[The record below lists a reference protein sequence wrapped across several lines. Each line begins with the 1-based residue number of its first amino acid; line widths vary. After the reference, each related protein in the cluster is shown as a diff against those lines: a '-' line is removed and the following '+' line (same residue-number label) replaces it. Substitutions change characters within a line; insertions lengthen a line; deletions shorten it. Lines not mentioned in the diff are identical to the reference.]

1 MNIGQAAD
9 LSSLP
14 PKTIRYYEDIGLIS
28 PARRGNGYR
37 DYSMREV
44 HELGFVAR
52 ARGLG
57 FSIEECRHLLD
68 LYRDEERAS
77 SEVRDAAISHVA
89 TIRKKI
95 SELRSMEQT
104 LSQLIGECAGD
115 AQPDCPIMDELTG
128 ERSGDEHKT
137 RPRVSSHAGQ
147 VGSRTAVGREK
158 ISSSLA

>member
-37 DYSMREV
+37 DYSTHEI
-44 HELGFVAR
+44 HELRFIAR

-68 LYRDEERAS
+68 LYRDKERAS
-77 SEVRDAAISHVA
+77 SEVRNAAISHVG

-95 SELRSMEQT
+95 SELRSMERT
-104 LSQLIGECAGD
+104 LSQLIDKCAGD
-115 AQPDCPIMDELTG
+115 AQPDVP
-128 ERSGDEHKT
+128 
-137 RPRVSSHAGQ
+137 SSM
-147 VGSRTAVGREK
+147 S
-158 ISSSLA
+158 